1 MLGLQKTPTP
11 RSSLPGGSGADE
23 SSPQL
28 HSVIGLGA
36 SGQFLIA
43 VDEEIA
49 ISETA
54 NPQAKPVAER
64 P

>member
-1 MLGLQKTPTP
+1 
-11 RSSLPGGSGADE
+11 
-23 SSPQL
+23 
-28 HSVIGLGA
+28 VIGLDA